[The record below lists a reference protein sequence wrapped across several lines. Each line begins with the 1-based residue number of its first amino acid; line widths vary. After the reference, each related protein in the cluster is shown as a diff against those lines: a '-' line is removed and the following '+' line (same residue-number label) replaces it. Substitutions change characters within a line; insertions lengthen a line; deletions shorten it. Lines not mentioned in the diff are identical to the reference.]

1 MKQYIVRFLKT
12 RFLVIFGGATLFYE
26 LFFFI
31 LLWCK
36 TAVYA
41 PPFALWTYVPAL
53 VWYLL
58 DILLTFRFR
67 RIIRYQERLF
77 HVKFSNTNAAA
88 LYTGSNTFLSDD
100 WLIFSGRSAF
110 CRQYIQ
116 RISIVTARRSM
127 GNDYRLKLYTT
138 DGKTYL
144 RTIDSHTNAKK
155 YSAGITDS
163 LAPIETA
170 VALARTDSRT

>member
-1 MKQYIVRFLKT
+1 
-12 RFLVIFGGATLFYE
+12 
-26 LFFFI
+26 
-31 LLWCK
+31 
-36 TAVYA
+36 
-41 PPFALWTYVPAL
+41 
-53 VWYLL
+53 
-58 DILLTFRFR
+58 
-67 RIIRYQERLF
+67 
-77 HVKFSNTNAAA
+77 
-88 LYTGSNTFLSDD
+88 
-100 WLIFSGRSAF
+100 
-110 CRQYIQ
+110 
-116 RISIVTARRSM
+116 M